1 MAGEVHQSQP
11 VGAICLTVGLL
22 LTSAV
27 HTSSISIGRI
37 EGADPT
43 NYPDYLRSLGQISI
57 GMQPV
62 YCWTGYL
69 YFHLL
74 KGGVMSENYR
84 SQLANQL
91 CIDAQGKKMKKLYI
105 KRRFISLRCHLAVK
119 RKTADI
125 IPTCHCTKFG
135 LKAMLCPHL
144 TCIVPDGP
152 RGKMLKPTAGC

>member
-1 MAGEVHQSQP
+1 
-11 VGAICLTVGLL
+11 
-22 LTSAV
+22 
-27 HTSSISIGRI
+27 
-37 EGADPT
+37 
-43 NYPDYLRSLGQISI
+43 
-57 GMQPV
+57 
-62 YCWTGYL
+62 
-69 YFHLL
+69 
-74 KGGVMSENYR
+74 MSENYR

-91 CIDAQGKKMKKLYI
+91 RIDAQGKKMKKLYI

-119 RKTADI
+119 RKTADV